1 MSKLETIPSEYNEW
15 LVSIKRQIQAAQ
27 QRAALAVNQEL
38 VQLYW
43 DIGNGILMRKKHH
56 GWGAKVIRRLSDDL
70 RRLFPE
76 IKGFSVRNLH
86 YMCLFASSWS
96 RDEIVQAPLAQ
107 LPWYHLIS
115 LLSSSYSKD
124 VRLQYALLAVQH
136 GWSRN
141 VLVHHMELRTAE
153 RIGAAQNNFAT
164 TLALPQSELARESLK
179 DPYKL
184 DFLEL
189 TADVKERELEQA
201 LVSRLSDFLLELGT
215 GFAFVGKQVH
225 LEVGGEDFYIDLL
238 FYHIKLHCYVVIELK
253 TTDFKPEHLGQLGFY
268 VTAVDEQ
275 MRSSQDAPTIG
286 LLLCKNKNRVVAEY
300 ALRDANR
307 PLGISKYELTS
318 ALSDEWKSSLPSV
331 EDIEREF
338 SLDNDSIEKGDQ
350 HEDR

>member
-1 MSKLETIPSEYNEW
+1 MSGLVTIASGYSEW
-15 LVSIKRQIQAAQ
+15 LSSLKKQIQTAR

-43 DIGNGILMRKKHH
+43 EIGSGILVRKKQH
-56 GWGAKVIRRLSDDL
+56 GWGSKVIRRLSVDL
-70 RRLFPE
+70 RREFPE
-76 IKGFSVRNLH
+76 IKGFSVRNLD
-86 YMCLFASSWS
+86 YMCLFASSWT
-96 RDEIVQAPLAQ
+96 RDEIAQAPLAQ
-107 LPWYHLIS
+107 LPWYHLMT
-115 LLSSSYSKD
+115 LLAK
-124 VRLQYALLAVQH
+124 VPTKKKRLQYAELTLKH

-141 VLVHHMELRTAE
+141 VLVHHIELGTAD

-164 TLALPQSELARESLK
+164 TLTLPQSELAKESLK

-184 DFLEL
+184 EFLGL
-189 TADVKERELEQA
+189 AADVRERELEQA
-201 LVSRLSDFLLELGT
+201 LVARLSDFLLELGT

-275 MRSSQDAPTIG
+275 MRSAQDAPTIG

-307 PLGISKYELTS
+307 PIGISKYELTS
-318 ALSDEWKSSLPSV
+318 ALSEEWKSSLPSV
-331 EDIEREF
+331 EDIEREL
-338 SLDNDSIEKGDQ
+338 SLEKDINEKGES
-350 HEDR
+350 HEEQ

>member
-1 MSKLETIPSEYNEW
+1 MSELETIPSEYNEW
-15 LVSIKRQIQAAQ
+15 LVSLKSHIRATQ
-27 QRAALAVNQEL
+27 QRATLAVNQEL

-43 DIGNGILMRKKHH
+43 DIGAGILMRKKQH

-70 RRLFPE
+70 RREFPE

-86 YMCLFASSWS
+86 YMCLFASSWT
-96 RDEIVQAPLAQ
+96 RDEIVQEPIAQ
-107 LPWYHLIS
+107 LPWAHLIS

-124 VRLQYALLAVQH
+124 MRLQYALLAVQH
-136 GWSRN
+136 GWSRS

-153 RIGAAQNNFAT
+153 RIGAAQNNFST
-164 TLALPQSELARESLK
+164 TLTLPQSELARESLK

-184 DFLEL
+184 DFLAL

-275 MRSSQDAPTIG
+275 MRSAQDAPTIG

-300 ALRDANR
+300 ALRDATR
-307 PLGISKYELTS
+307 PLGISKYELSS

-331 EDIEREF
+331 EDIEREL
-338 SLDNDSIEKGDQ
+338 SLEHDGNEEGDLA
-350 HEDR
+350 

>member
-1 MSKLETIPSEYNEW
+1 MSKLETTPSEYNEW
-15 LVSIKRQIQAAQ
+15 LVSLKRQIQTAQ
-27 QRAALAVNQEL
+27 QRAALAINQEL

-43 DIGNGILMRKKHH
+43 DIGTGILMRKKQH

-70 RRLFPE
+70 RREFPE
-76 IKGFSVRNLH
+76 IKGFSVRNLD
-86 YMCLFASSWS
+86 YMCLFAASWT
-96 RDEIVQAPLAQ
+96 RDEIAQAPLAQ
-107 LPWYHLIS
+107 LPWYHLS
-115 LLSSSYSKD
+115 TLQSKLSTKKE
-124 VRLQYALLAVQH
+124 RLQYAQLAVQH

-141 VLVHHMELRTAE
+141 VLVHQIELRTAE
-153 RIGAAQNNFAT
+153 RIGAAQNNFA
-164 TLALPQSELARESLK
+164 AVLPPQQSDLVRESLK

-189 TADVKERELEQA
+189 SADVRERELEHA

-253 TTDFKPEHLGQLGFY
+253 TSDFKPEHLGQLGFY

-275 MRSSQDAPTIG
+275 MCSSQDAPTIG

-338 SLDNDSIEKGDQ
+338 SLDNDSIEEGDL

>member
-1 MSKLETIPSEYNEW
+1 MSKIETIPSEYGEW
-15 LVSIKRQIQAAQ
+15 FISLKRQVYAAQ
-27 QRAALAVNQEL
+27 QRAVLAANHEL

-43 DIGNGILMRKKHH
+43 NIGANISTRCKQN
-56 GWGAKVIRRLSDDL
+56 GWGSKIIHRLADDL
-70 RRLFPE
+70 KREFPDM
-76 IKGFSVRNLH
+76 KGFSVTNLK
-86 YMCLFASSWS
+86 YMRMLAEAWS
-96 RDEIVQAPLAQ
+96 QEEISQAPLDQ
-107 LPWYHLIS
+107 LTWYHLLTLQTKLIS
-115 LLSSSYSKD
+115 KEG
-124 VRLQYALLAVQH
+124 RMKYAFLTVQH

-141 VLVHHMELRTAE
+141 VLVHHIELNTAA
-153 RIGAAQNNFAT
+153 RIGNAQNNFEV
-164 TLALPQSELARESLK
+164 TLTHPQSDLARETLK

-184 DFLEL
+184 EFLGL
-189 TADVKERELEQA
+189 YSDVRERELEQA

-268 VTAVDEQ
+268 ITAVDEQ
-275 MRSSQDAPTIG
+275 MRSAQDAPTIG

-307 PLGISKYELTS
+307 PIGISKYELAS
-318 ALSDEWKSSLPSV
+318 ALSDEWKSTLPSV

-338 SLDNDSIEKGDQ
+338 SLGNDIQ
-350 HEDR
+350 T

>member
-1 MSKLETIPSEYNEW
+1 MSEIESVPSEYGEW
-15 LVSIKRQIQAAQ
+15 FISLKRQIRAAQ
-27 QRAALAVNQEL
+27 QRAALAVNREL

-43 DIGNGILMRKKHH
+43 NIGDNISTRCKQN
-56 GWGAKVIRRLSDDL
+56 GWGSKIIHRLAEDL
-70 RRLFPE
+70 KYEFPDM
-76 IKGFSVRNLH
+76 KGFSVTNLK
-86 YMCLFASSWS
+86 YMRMLAESWS
-96 RDEIVQAPLAQ
+96 FEEISQAPLDQ
-107 LPWYHLIS
+107 LTWYHLLTLQTKLIS
-115 LLSSSYSKD
+115 KEE
-124 VRLQYALLAVQH
+124 RLKYAALAVQH

-141 VLVHHMELRTAE
+141 VLVHHIELRTAE
-153 RIGAAQNNFAT
+153 RIGSAQNNFEI
-164 TLALPQSELARESLK
+164 TLAPPQSDLVRETLK

-184 DFLEL
+184 EFLGL
-189 TADVKERELEQA
+189 SADVRERELEQA

-268 VTAVDEQ
+268 ITAVDEQ
-275 MRSSQDAPTIG
+275 MRSAQDAPTIG

-307 PLGISKYELTS
+307 PIGISKYELAS

-331 EDIEREF
+331 EDIERE
-338 SLDNDSIEKGDQ
+338 LALGNDAQAPE
-350 HEDR
+350 

>member
-1 MSKLETIPSEYNEW
+1 MSELATIPSGYSEW
-15 LVSIKRQIQAAQ
+15 LIALKKQIQAAQ

-38 VQLYW
+38 IQLYW
-43 DIGNGILMRKKHH
+43 EIGYGILLRKKQH

-70 RRLFPE
+70 RHEFPE

-86 YMCLFASSWS
+86 YMCLFASSWT
-96 RDEIVQAPLAQ
+96 RDEIVQEPLAQ
-107 LPWYHLIS
+107 LPWYHLIT
-115 LLSSSYSKD
+115 LLSASYSKEE
-124 VRLQYALLAVQH
+124 RMQYALLTVQH

-141 VLVHHMELRTAE
+141 VLVHHMELGTAK

-184 DFLEL
+184 EFLGL
-189 TADVKERELEQA
+189 AADVRERELEQA
-201 LVSRLSDFLLELGT
+201 LVARLSDFLLELGT

-225 LEVGGEDFYIDLL
+225 LVVGGEDFYIDLL

-275 MRSSQDAPTIG
+275 MRSAQDAPTIG

-331 EDIEREF
+331 EDIEREL
-338 SLDNDSIEKGDQ
+338 SLDNDSIEEGDL

>member
-1 MSKLETIPSEYNEW
+1 MSGLVTIASGYSEW
-15 LVSIKRQIQAAQ
+15 LSSLKKQIQAAR

-43 DIGNGILMRKKHH
+43 EIGSGILVRKKQH
-56 GWGAKVIRRLSDDL
+56 GWGSKVIRRLSDDL
-70 RRLFPE
+70 RREFPE
-76 IKGFSVRNLH
+76 IKGFSVRNLD
-86 YMCLFASSWS
+86 YMCLFAASWT
-96 RDEIVQAPLAQ
+96 RDEIAQAPLAQ
-107 LPWYHLIS
+107 LPWYHL
-115 LLSSSYSKD
+115 LTLQSK
-124 VRLQYALLAVQH
+124 VTTKKERLQYAELTLKH

-141 VLVHHMELRTAE
+141 VLVHHIELGTAK
-153 RIGAAQNNFAT
+153 RVGAAQNNFAT

-184 DFLEL
+184 EFLGL
-189 TADVKERELEQA
+189 AADVRERELEQA
-201 LVSRLSDFLLELGT
+201 LVARLSDFLLELGT

-275 MRSSQDAPTIG
+275 MCSSQDAPTIG

-318 ALSDEWKSSLPSV
+318 VLSDEWKSSLPSV

-338 SLDNDSIEKGDQ
+338 SLDNDSIEEGDL

>member
-1 MSKLETIPSEYNEW
+1 MSAIETIPSEYGEW
-15 LVSIKRQIQAAQ
+15 FISLKRQIRSAQ
-27 QRAALAVNQEL
+27 QRAALAVNHEL

-43 DIGNGILMRKKHH
+43 NIGQSILLHKNRY
-56 GWGAKVIRRLSDDL
+56 GWGAKVIKRISEDL
-70 RRLFPE
+70 RREFPE
-76 IKGFSVRNLH
+76 IKGFSVRNLD
-86 YMCLFASSWS
+86 YMCLFAGSWTH
-96 RDEIVQAPLAQ
+96 DEIAQAPLAQ

-115 LLSSSYSKD
+115 LLSKLSTKD
-124 VRLQYALLAVQH
+124 ERLKYASLAVQH

-141 VLVHHMELRTAE
+141 VLVHHIELRTAE
-153 RIGAAQNNFAT
+153 RMGIAQNNFEV
-164 TLALPQSELARESLK
+164 TLEQPQSDLARESLK

-184 DFLEL
+184 EFLGL
-189 TADVKERELEQA
+189 SANVRERELERA

-275 MRSSQDAPTIG
+275 MRSAQDAPTIG

-307 PLGISKYELTS
+307 PIGISKYELTS
-318 ALSDEWKSSLPSV
+318 AFSDEWKSSLPSV
-331 EDIEREF
+331 EDIERELSQGTE
-338 SLDNDSIEKGDQ
+338 SLADEYS
-350 HEDR
+350 ED